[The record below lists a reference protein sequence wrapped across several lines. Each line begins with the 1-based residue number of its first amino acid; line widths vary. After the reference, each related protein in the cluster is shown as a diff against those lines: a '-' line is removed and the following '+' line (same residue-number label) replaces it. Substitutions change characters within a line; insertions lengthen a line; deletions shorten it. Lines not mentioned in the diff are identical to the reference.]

1 MTNPSNPPSP
11 QMAPPGLQSVP
22 IELPPDLEAIY
33 TNFAMIT
40 HSPSEVL
47 IDFARV
53 LPSMKARVL
62 TRVVLTPLN
71 AKLLLSALGENLAK
85 FEAQFG
91 EIVVPTHLADH
102 LFRPPKQE
110 P

>member
-1 MTNPSNPPSP
+1 
-11 QMAPPGLQSVP
+11 MAPPGLQSVP

-110 P
+110 

>member
-1 MTNPSNPPSP
+1 MTNPPVPTPAQTPVAS
-11 QMAPPGLQSVP
+11 QQSVP
-22 IELPPDLEAIY
+22 IELPADLEAIY

-53 LPSMKARVL
+53 LPNMKARVQ
-62 TRVVLTPLN
+62 TRVVMTPLN

-102 LFRPPKQE
+102 LFRPPK
-110 P
+110 PD

>member
-1 MTNPSNPPSP
+1 
-11 QMAPPGLQSVP
+11 
-22 IELPPDLEAIY
+22 
-33 TNFAMIT
+33 MIT

-53 LPSMKARVL
+53 LPNMRARVQ
-62 TRVVLTPLN
+62 TRVVMTPLN

-91 EIVVPTHLADH
+91 EIAVPTHLAEH
-102 LFRPPKQE
+102 LFRPPKAE
-110 P
+110 

>member
-1 MTNPSNPPSP
+1 MTNPPVP
-11 QMAPPGLQSVP
+11 PPGQTPVAGQQSVP
-22 IELPPDLEAIY
+22 IELPADLEAIY

-53 LPSMKARVL
+53 LPNMKARVQ
-62 TRVVLTPLN
+62 TRVVMTPLN

-102 LFRPPKQE
+102 LFRPPK
-110 P
+110 PD